1 VDERILLYLSHL
13 QSESGISDNTVAA
26 YRHDLGRFL
35 AFLSEARGRS
45 LAEVIAED
53 VLAFLLAERA
63 RGLRPA
69 SLSRA
74 LSAVRCFLR
83 YLAAEG
89 RLDGAVLST
98 LDSPKLW
105 ERLPDVLAPGEVEVL
120 LAAPSPRKPL
130 GIRDRA
136 LLEVLYASGAR
147 ASETV
152 GLRPEGVD
160 FALRVARVFGKGNR
174 ERLVPL
180 GRLAVEAL
188 RRYLASARPKLIR
201 GPDPGV
207 LFVTR
212 LGAPLRREDLW
223 RIVRRH
229 ALAAGLGDKVH
240 PHTLRHS
247 FATHLLA
254 GGADIREVQEL
265 LGHASIRTTQIY
277 THVGSD
283 RLRKVHR
290 KFHPRA

>member
-1 VDERILLYLSHL
+1 M
-13 QSESGISDNTVAA
+13 AA

-35 AFLSEARGRS
+35 AFLGDVRLIPLG
-45 LAEVIAED
+45 EVKADD

-69 SLSRA
+69 SLGRA

-83 YLAAEG
+83 HLAAEG
-89 RLDGAVLST
+89 CLDGAVLAT

-105 ERLPDVLAPGEVEVL
+105 ERLPDVLAPGEVEAL
-120 LAAPSPRKPL
+120 LAAPPARKPL

-136 LLEVLYASGAR
+136 LLEVLYATGAR

-152 GLRPEGVD
+152 GLKPEGVD
-160 FALRVARVFGKGNR
+160 LGLRVARVFGKGGR

-180 GRLAVEAL
+180 GTKAVEAI

-201 GPDPGV
+201 GSDPGV

-229 ALAAGLGDKVH
+229 ALAAGLGAKAH

-254 GGADIREVQEL
+254 GGADIRDVQEM

-290 KFHPRA
+290 QFHPRA